1 MALAWVDI
9 TARLATP
16 IYVARDGACDDGTW
30 PAVRWKGTSTSSPG
44 AALEKVGDRWVM
56 PGDGAV
62 PETCGDA
69 PSCGC
74 LGYGYYVPVGLAL
87 DSPIPGVYGLRLRV
101 QLPEAQQDF
110 SGGGDHFFVSRDFA
124 ALNSEWSYDNSDIR
138 RDPVGN
144 HTGGEPDYAYPSES
158 IDVASLV
165 SAIADSGVEQTLQ
178 VDYRDMEAGPVT
190 LHSVSSLLLAAP
202 CADEC
207 ATTRYGV
214 YDGRPMYWAPLIQVF
229 ALIEAGPG
237 AFWTDFER
245 CREVTP

>member
-1 MALAWVDI
+1 MALEWVDI

-16 IYVARDGACDDGTW
+16 IYVVRDGACDDGSF
-30 PAVRWKGTSTSSPG
+30 PSVRWKGTTTTSPG
-44 AALEKVGDRWVM
+44 AELSKVGDRWVM

-62 PETCGDA
+62 PETCPLA

-74 LGYGYYVPVGLAL
+74 LGYAYFVPVGLAL
-87 DSPIPGVYGLRLRV
+87 DAPIPGVHGLRLRV

-110 SGGGDHFFVSRDFA
+110 SGGGDHFLVSRDFA
-124 ALNSEWSYDNSDIR
+124 ALNSDWSYDNSLIKQ
-138 RDPVGN
+138 DPVGN
-144 HTGGEPDYAYPSES
+144 AVGTDPGYEYPAGS
-158 IDVASLV
+158 VANASLI
-165 SAIADSGVEQTLQ
+165 SAIADSGAPQTLQ
-178 VDYRDMEAGPVT
+178 VDYRDMGAGPFT

-202 CADEC
+202 CTDEC

-214 YDGRPMYWAPLIQVF
+214 YDGRPMYWVPLIQVF